1 MNSAIALLL
10 VCMAI
15 GLGSDRLGRRTN
27 IMMGAAI
34 IVYVVYAFRS

>member
-15 GLGSDRLGRRTN
+15 GLASDKLGKRTY

-34 IVYVVYAFRS
+34 IVYVVYAYRA